1 MKRSVSSL
9 VGTFTGLGADIN
21 GYERFRDRCRHH
33 DRGGFPIQ
41 MKIKLPQNGK
51 WLESNTPQ
59 LKVIPYTL
67 IFDDA
72 SRTRKASPSSPSLL
86 RSPVARPES
95 ICACFSIICRIYF
108 SLSFFSI
115 LARII
120 SIGSPNIDISVTDSI
135 SKPVSSRTLGANIG
149 RQSAYC
155 GNFSCAHS

>member
-33 DRGGFPIQ
+33 DRGGFPIK

-51 WLESNTPQ
+51 WIESNTPQ

-72 SRTRKASPSSPSLL
+72 SRTRKASPS
-86 RSPVARPES
+86 S